1 MKELIEKI
9 EACGY
14 NEESDLPDE
23 ARHFNYGLEKAIA
36 ILKAEF
42 EWKDIPDSEGVWKN
56 DNADIVFVT
65 TGVGGLW
72 AIGFFDDK
80 WTKVSELEAG
90 KWCRAIT
97 PESEG

>member
-36 ILKAEF
+36 ILKAELARLPLN
-42 EWKDIPDSEGVWKN
+42 KCPVCEGRGKV
-56 DNADIVFVT
+56 
-65 TGVGGLW
+65 LL
-72 AIGFFDDK
+72 GFYTQGMPLIANSGTQPCK
-80 WTKVSELEAG
+80 SCKG
-90 KWCRAIT
+90 KGYI
-97 PESEG
+97 ESEVQGG